1 MRATPGQ
8 RVDAGCTG
16 TQTCCKQPPSAP
28 SARSWSPAHAHARM
42 HCLHEAG
49 ELEDVVAGNL
59 SSSQMR
65 GRAVFLE
72 LDLLGV
78 AVHPSDTVPMGLGPF
93 KIHFSGLICSSTAG
107 CVRPGRVAGARVVG
121 LGRRK
126 QRARAVVLCAGRA
139 GHCECC
145 AGSSLWAASPSA
157 QCALLGRSRP
167 AVRRGQ
173 AGADG
178 CDVDVAGIEQCR
190 RR

>member
-1 MRATPGQ
+1 M
-8 RVDAGCTG
+8 
-16 TQTCCKQPPSAP
+16 
-28 SARSWSPAHAHARM
+28 
-42 HCLHEAG
+42 
-49 ELEDVVAGNL
+49 
-59 SSSQMR
+59 
-65 GRAVFLE
+65 
-72 LDLLGV
+72 
-78 AVHPSDTVPMGLGPF
+78 
-93 KIHFSGLICSSTAG
+93 
-107 CVRPGRVAGARVVG
+107 AGARVVG

-126 QRARAVVLCAGRA
+126 KRARAVVLCAGRA

>member
-1 MRATPGQ
+1 
-8 RVDAGCTG
+8 
-16 TQTCCKQPPSAP
+16 
-28 SARSWSPAHAHARM
+28 M
-42 HCLHEAG
+42 HCLHGAG
-49 ELEDVVAGNL
+49 EPEDVVAGNL

-139 GHCECC
+139 GVCECC
-145 AGSSLWAASPSA
+145 AG
-157 QCALLGRSRP
+157 
-167 AVRRGQ
+167 RRVQ
-173 AGADG
+173 AGADS